1 MKAHLVKRLAA
12 GGSALLLAIGLTSC
26 NLFKGEEPAQSSDSS
41 LPATTT
47 TTSSTTTTT
56 SSTTTTTSAASGTPT
71 AATLPPD
78 GTLPA
83 YAWVTADSMHI
94 RSGPGTDYEAIGG
107 TKYGERLQIL
117 AKEGDWYKIQILG
130 LVGYVSG
137 QYLSFTEIAA
147 N

>member
-1 MKAHLVKRLAA
+1 M
-12 GGSALLLAIGLTSC
+12 T
-26 NLFKGEEPAQSSDSS
+26 
-41 LPATTT
+41 
-47 TTSSTTTTT
+47 
-56 SSTTTTTSAASGTPT
+56 AASGTPT

-83 YAWVTADSMHI
+83 YAWVTASTMHI

-117 AKEGDWYKIQILG
+117 AKEGDWYQVQILG